1 MSSHATDPK
10 TAIRKGVPAPWL
22 SSPRFMATTALVA
35 LCALAPQARP
45 AAAQAT
51 AGSAEAAQSFE
62 IPAQPLA
69 SALNAA
75 QATAGSAE
83 AAQSF
88 EIPAQ
93 PLASALNAFGR
104 QAGLQVTLA
113 SSTTRGLTSRAV
125 NGRYTPR
132 QALALMLEGTGLP
145 FHITADR
152 TAMVGQQNA
161 VDAGAVGTD
170 GSLLLGTIDVSGGN
184 AANLPF
190 ETPGSTNFISGE
202 ELERFPGLTSGS
214 IFQGTP
220 GVISGSS
227 NNGAAI
233 DPNIRGL
240 QGMNRVVTTIDGS
253 QQSTS
258 SYRGY
263 QGVDNRTYVDPD
275 LISGITITK
284 GPDGPVGGAIGGTIA
299 METLGVTDIL
309 KPGDTYGVRIRGGLS
324 SNGVAP
330 VIGETNM
337 DAGQSDT
344 GNGNISLAAAV
355 TTEKMDLVAAF
366 VRRTS
371 GNYFAG
377 THGTRTTENADGE
390 QQLLSGYGYGQQVF
404 NTSEDVTSALLKAT
418 IRPMDGHELQLGYM
432 HYDNTFGEVTA
443 ANASVGNIM
452 RQIPLSSVAVDQITA
467 RYHYKPD
474 DNELVD
480 FRLNTYASN
489 VDENTVY
496 AVYDSAY
503 LGPQTSQNAGVELFN
518 VSRFTIAN
526 TPLALR
532 YGGSWRYEHA
542 APDGPLQSF
551 GSTLNGAYPAH
562 AQQQVSTLF
571 AKAKWEP
578 LSWLAIDG
586 GLEYLNYDSDFLGTQ
601 YYAYTGADFT
611 GYSGSGV
618 SPSASITITPLAGWQ
633 IYAQYQSG
641 IRPPSVRET
650 SQVRYDQ
657 GFNPDLDAEQA
668 SNWEIGTNFL
678 RNDLFLPGDKARLKL
693 AYFDNTTNDYI
704 GRTYNLGLLSLF
716 NYDYVRFKGFEL
728 SGGYDAKWGFV
739 DFGFNYYTGFESC
752 LKNGECMNYTLQ
764 ADYLANQMPPRFT
777 ASVTAGLRFWD
788 DKLTV
793 GGRLTYMGQRLAPLV
808 EDPTYFWITKA
819 WAPYTVVDAFATWKI
834 NDTLTL
840 DVNAQ
845 NLFDAYYVDALNNT
859 DMPAPGR
866 TIRGTLTAKLGGNE
880 PVSWLPFG
888 RPASSR
894 NMPWTGFY
902 LGAQAGYGF
911 GAIDGTT
918 TPIDGSANAIAASES
933 ADQSLAGI
941 FGGAQAG
948 YNHQFSNGFV
958 LGLEADFA
966 YMRLASHQD
975 VLSKESATLIQRN
988 QLEAHIDYAFD
999 WLSTVRGRAGY
1010 ATDRLFI
1017 YGTGGVAFLKEVEER
1032 TQYRATTASSTYP
1045 AGYATQPF
1053 FTETSDAVRTGY
1065 VLGAGAEYAIAD
1077 NWSLK
1082 LEYLFAGFGAEDFEF
1097 DDARAGVS
1105 KPYTVTT
1112 RCTRNNYTPPCPGGK
1127 TVTIVTNYPGSSE
1140 TVNGR
1145 RASNDAALQLLKI
1158 GVNYRF

>member
-1 MSSHATDPK
+1 MSPSCENRTRFPCGCQTQGKGMQVGRARDRVRD
-10 TAIRKGVPAPWL
+10 AIRL
-22 SSPRFMATTALVA
+22 SARSTWRESTTSLALTLLVTTALVGA
-35 LCALAPQARP
+35 CSTLSPVF
-45 AAAQAT
+45 
-51 AGSAEAAQSFE
+51 AQSQVNSARISFS

-69 SALNAA
+69 GALV
-75 QATAGSAE
+75 
-83 AAQSF
+83 
-88 EIPAQ
+88 
-93 PLASALNAFGR
+93 AF
-104 QAGLQVTLA
+104 
-113 SSTTRGLTSRAV
+113 SRATGSELLFDASIARGKTSPGV
-125 NGRYTPR
+125 HGVLTKEE
-132 QALALMLEGTGLP
+132 ALAQLLKGSGLIYRISANTVTITGP
-145 FHITADR
+145 RAEE
-152 TAMVGQQNA
+152 
-161 VDAGAVGTD
+161 AGADD
-170 GSLLLGTIDVSGGN
+170 GSLLLGTIDVSGVN
-184 AANLPF
+184 AANRPF

-227 NNGAAI
+227 NNGASI

-240 QGMNRVVTTIDGS
+240 QGMNRVATTIDGS

-275 LISGITITK
+275 LISSITITK

-299 METLGVTDIL
+299 METLGIADIL

-330 VIGETNM
+330 VIGETDM
-337 DAGQSDT
+337 DSGQSDT
-344 GNGNISLAAAV
+344 GNGNLSLAAAV
-355 TTEKMDLVAAF
+355 TGEKVDLVAAF

-377 THGTRTTENADGE
+377 THGTRTTENVDGE

-404 NTSEDVTSALLKAT
+404 NTSEDVTSALLKTT
-418 IRPMDGHELQLGYM
+418 IRPMEGHELHIGYM

-443 ANASVGNIM
+443 AAASVGNIL

-467 RYHYKPD
+467 RYHYRPD
-474 DNELVD
+474 NNDLVD
-480 FRLNTYASN
+480 FRVNSYASN
-489 VDENTVY
+489 VDENTIYSVY
-496 AVYDSAY
+496 SDSY
-503 LGPQTSQNAGVELFN
+503 LGPQSSQNAGAEVSN
-518 VSRFTIAN
+518 VSRFTIAG

-542 APDGPLQSF
+542 TADGPLTSM
-551 GSTLNGAYPAH
+551 SLIGAYPAQ

-578 LSWLAIDG
+578 LGWLAIEG

-611 GYSGSGV
+611 GYAGSGV
-618 SPSASITITPLAGWQ
+618 SPSASVTITPLAGWQ

-650 SQVRYDQ
+650 SQVRFDQ
-657 GFNPDLDAEQA
+657 GFNPDLLAEEA

-678 RNDLFLPGDKARLKL
+678 RDNVFMPGDKARLKL
-693 AYFDNTTNDYI
+693 AYFDNTTNNYI

-716 NYDYVRFKGFEL
+716 NYEYVRFKGFEL
-728 SGGYDAKWGFV
+728 SGGYDARWGFV

-752 LKNGECMNYTLQ
+752 LQSGTCMDYTLQ
-764 ADYLANQMPPRFT
+764 ADYLANQVPPRFT
-777 ASVTAGLRFWD
+777 ASVTVGLRFWD

-793 GGRLTYMGQRLAPLV
+793 GGRFTYMGQRLAPLV

-840 DVNAQ
+840 DVSAQ

-866 TIRGTLTAKLGGNE
+866 TLRGTLTAKLGGNE

-911 GAIDGTT
+911 GTIDGTT
-918 TPIDGSANAIAASES
+918 TPIDGSVNAIAASES
-933 ADQSLAGI
+933 ADQSLANI

-966 YMRLASHQD
+966 SMRLSDHQD
-975 VLSKESATLIQRN
+975 VLSTESATLVERK

-1010 ATDRLFI
+1010 ATDRLLV

-1032 TQYRATTASSTYP
+1032 TQYRSTSASSTYP
-1045 AGYATQPF
+1045 AGLETRPF
-1053 FTETSDAVRTGY
+1053 LTETADAVRTGY
-1065 VLGAGAEYAIAD
+1065 VLGAGAEYAFAD

-1097 DDARAGVS
+1097 EDARAGVTL
-1105 KPYTVTT
+1105 PYSVTT

-1127 TVTIVTNYPGSSE
+1127 NVVIVTNYPGSSE
-1140 TVNGR
+1140 TANGR
-1145 RASNDAALQLLKI
+1145 RSSNEAALQLLKI